1 MTFNWKRYSLIAA
14 NIAVGIYLILAMTA
28 FNKPDMTGRICTQVD
43 IDINES
49 KVKGFLNADEIKTIL
64 VRANLYPLGKQLTTV
79 DIREIE
85 ETLTKNPF
93 IENTQCHM
101 TQSGHVHISL
111 TQHMP
116 ILRILADNGD
126 SYYID
131 NSGKVMNGTRLTTDV
146 VVATG
151 HITKKYATKVL
162 APIGNHIVSDKF
174 WHNQIVQINVLPD
187 NSIELVPRVGEHI
200 IYLGKPENIA
210 EKLARM
216 EKFYKYGLN
225 KVGWNKYSRISVE
238 FCNQIICKKKDSH
251 PHTRPVAPAP
261 AKQEPQTAT
270 PEQQAETQP
279 AAGQQ

>member
-14 NIAVGIYLILAMTA
+14 NIAVGIYLTLAMTA
-28 FNKPDMTGRICTQVD
+28 FNKPDMTGKICTQVK

-49 KVKGFLNADEIKTIL
+49 VVKGFLNADEIKTIL
-64 VRANLYPLGKQLTTV
+64 VRANLYPLGKQLASV

-85 ETLTKNPF
+85 ETLIKNPF
-93 IENTQCHM
+93 IENAQCYK
-101 TQSGHVHISL
+101 TPSGHVHISL
-111 TQHMP
+111 AQHMP
-116 ILRILADNGD
+116 ILRILADNGEN
-126 SYYID
+126 YYID

-162 APIGNHIVSDKF
+162 AHIGNRIVNDKF
-174 WHNQIVQINVLPD
+174 WHNQIVQINVLQD

-200 IYLGKPENIA
+200 IYLGQPENIA

-238 FCNQIICKKKDSH
+238 FGNQIICKKKDSH
-251 PHTRPVAPAP
+251 PHNHHIAAVPAIQK
-261 AKQEPQTAT
+261 AQTDT
-270 PEQQAETQP
+270 PEQQTEKQTAKR
-279 AAGQQ
+279 QQ